1 MTKEISYKDL
11 ANLLAEIKGGRI
23 CPVYLL
29 YGDEFLHKSAFKS
42 LLNALVPPHH
52 QNLNY
57 EPIDG
62 ESENVYEIIERL
74 NTFPM
79 IPSAKVIAVHGT
91 RIFYSA
97 VAADDLLHKSKEAF
111 ERQDLKESARYLLH
125 MLSVA
130 GMSLDDVKDGGWTR
144 ASDKKLTESLTK
156 DAAEAWL
163 DQVVAYCV
171 QENMTVPAHQ
181 DDADVLND
189 AILTGYPE
197 TNHLVL
203 TTDLVDKRR
212 KLYKTISKI
221 GAVVDCSVAK
231 GERTAD
237 KRQRQEA
244 LKGQMKET
252 LRKFGKTMAPGGFE
266 ALYEKIGPDMRS
278 FSNEVEKLISFV
290 GDRKEILPSDVETV
304 SKRTRQDPIYEMTNA
319 IVQKDTRGALFFLDS
334 VLKNNFH
341 PLQALSS
348 AANQIR
354 KLMLAK
360 DFIRNR
366 CRKTWRQDLSYQAFQ
381 KMIMPEIK
389 KREPDFLTSNAHPY
403 SIYMTL
409 KQSDNYTLEGL
420 IRALEVL
427 FDTDIRL
434 KRSGQDAKIVLEH
447 AILRICEA

>member
-1 MTKEISYKDL
+1 MTKEISHKDL
-11 ANLLAEIKGGRI
+11 SKLLLKIGSGRI
-23 CPVYLL
+23 APVYLL

-130 GMSLDDVKDGGWTR
+130 GMSLDDVKDGNWTR
-144 ASDKKLTESLTK
+144 VSDKKLTESLTK
-156 DAAEAWL
+156 HAAGVWL
-163 DQVVAYCV
+163 DQVIAYCV
-171 QENMTVPAHQ
+171 QQNMIVPAHQ

-189 AILTGYPE
+189 AILAGYPE

-237 KRQRQEA
+237 KRQQQEA

-278 FSNEVEKLISFV
+278 FSNEVEKLIAFV

-341 PLQALSS
+341 PLQVLSS

-360 DFIRNR
+360 DFIHNR

-389 KREPDFLTSNAHPY
+389 KREPDFVASNAHPY

-409 KQSDNYTLEGL
+409 KQSDNYTLEEF

-427 FDTDIRL
+427 LDTDIRL